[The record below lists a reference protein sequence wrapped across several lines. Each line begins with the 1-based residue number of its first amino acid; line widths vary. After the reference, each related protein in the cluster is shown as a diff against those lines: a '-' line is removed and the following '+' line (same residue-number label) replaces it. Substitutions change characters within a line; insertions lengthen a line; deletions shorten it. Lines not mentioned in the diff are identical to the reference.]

1 MTKRRIVLL
10 GISSVGSGIAL
21 AGCSGGNP
29 ESENEDISNDGG
41 SETEQGESDNSDGQ
55 AIFEITD
62 TTDGTEYS
70 VEDETVVGGT
80 VVNTGSSE
88 GSQTVELRS
97 RGESLSEVEIQLEP
111 DESYPAKFTYD
122 PNSLEEGEYE
132 FTLVTEDD
140 QESMSITVI
149 DNSPDVRIEYET
161 TVGKEPEQLSSDFRD
176 VWNPPDNSEG
186 KREEG
191 YKWVVIEI
199 TVLEGELDM
208 EDIWFRSRVE
218 TEERFYELDH
228 ASDELTDGIQSR
240 GSIKQGGNGIALY
253 QIPEDSEF
261 VRWNLE
267 ETNQNIEKINNN

>member
-267 ETNQNIEKINNN
+267 ETNQNIKKINNN

>member
-10 GISSVGSGIAL
+10 GISSVGSGIVL

-62 TTDGTEYS
+62 TRDGTEYS

-122 PNSLEEGEYE
+122 PSSLEEGEYE

-161 TVGKEPEQLSSDFRD
+161 TVGKKPEQLSSDFRD

>member
-122 PNSLEEGEYE
+122 SNSLEEGEYE

-140 QESMSITVI
+140 QESMIITVI

-267 ETNQNIEKINNN
+267 ETNQNIKNINNN

>member
-149 DNSPDVRIEYET
+149 DNSSDVRIEYET
-161 TVGKEPEQLSSDFRD
+161 TVGKEPEQLPSDFRD

>member
-132 FTLVTEDD
+132 YTLVTEDD

-267 ETNQNIEKINNN
+267 ETNQNIKNINNN